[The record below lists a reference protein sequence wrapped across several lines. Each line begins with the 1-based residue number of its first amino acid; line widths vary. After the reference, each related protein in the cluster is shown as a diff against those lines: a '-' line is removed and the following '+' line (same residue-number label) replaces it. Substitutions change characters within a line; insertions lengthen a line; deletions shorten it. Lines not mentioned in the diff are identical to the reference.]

1 MPDNDAYAN
10 RDASV
15 ADTIERLRAERFE
28 DVDREL
34 VLEILRLH
42 ADGVIADNAERAIDE
57 AIAMRAPG
65 NN

>member
-1 MPDNDAYAN
+1 MPDDDAHAN

-15 ADTIERLRAERFE
+15 GDTIERLRAERFK

-42 ADGVIADNAERAIDE
+42 ADGVVADNVARSTDE
-57 AIAMRAPG
+57 AIAKRLAEEG
-65 NN
+65 